1 MTLAADPSVE
11 WRVLGP
17 VDVLVGGRSVP
28 MGGSARRLLALLLA
42 TPGRVVSIS
51 SIVDGLWGDQPPA
64 GAEAAIQS
72 YVSRLRRALTEAGLD
87 AARLVV
93 TRPPGYVLAVD
104 PAVVD
109 ASRFAELVGE
119 AHHALTINQPIVA
132 RERVELAMSL
142 WRGDPMSEV
151 GDPPYVTRERDRL
164 TEACVDAAE
173 LRLAARLASGAT
185 DELVGEIEQLVADH
199 PLRERLWEALITAHY
214 RAGRQADALDAY
226 QRARTVLAADLGVEP
241 GPQLRRLQR
250 AVLDHDEE
258 LLRPARADPVELPA
272 RVRLAGSL
280 FVGREQE
287 LRRLTEAL
295 DLTARRGS
303 RTVWLIGPEG
313 SGRFRLVAELAR
325 RVADRGVRVSLG
337 PTATAGAGLGIRITD
352 TLPGGG
358 RADGCVLTVVIG
370 QSAPGGADVIDL
382 AALPEATVC
391 EIAAWYGVD
400 ASRVVEAAAGRPA
413 AAHAHSYRLAR
424 AAAAARV
431 QPIVADETVR
441 DPLSAAFDALVVA
454 VRQVI
459 AVRRSHV
466 MAVGLEADPSPY
478 KGLDRFG
485 PGDADVYCGR
495 DDVTAALV
503 ARLAARGLVA
513 VVGASGVGKSSA
525 VAAGLIP
532 ALADGA
538 LPGSDDWPV
547 LSGTPTRLKATEIS
561 SFAPDSTGLIVVDQF
576 EEAYT
581 GLGPKNRDEL
591 VTALLDA
598 VGHGHRCVLTIR
610 SDFYGRLAENAELAA
625 LAAANSL
632 LVGPMRP
639 DEIREAVAGPARA
652 VGLSVDPALV
662 DAVVADMQGQEQA
675 LPLLSTAL
683 YSAWDRRT
691 GSRLELEAY
700 QRSGG
705 VTAAVERLAE
715 AAYQRLSSV
724 EAEAARRIL
733 VRLADTGEDGQLV
746 RRRVR
751 LDQLEAAGDE
761 DAERALA
768 TLAAGRL
775 VTIDG
780 GTVEVSHEALL
791 TRWPRL
797 AGWLAD
803 DSAGLALRNRLV
815 PAVRDWRVADRD
827 PSQLWSGPRLSAALD
842 WAAEHP
848 ASLTGAESSFLE
860 ASLAAQTSG
869 ERRRRRAQRR
879 LRLLAAG
886 LALALVIA
894 ILAGAAAILA
904 RNVAAASAVAADAQ
918 RLGAQALV
926 ERDIRKAMLEAVAG
940 VRLSDSWQT
949 RGNLLAT
956 LQRVPRLRAA
966 AGFDDGDRILAMALR
981 PDGRQLAVGTGTGV
995 IRLYDTATMRVTAQV
1010 TRADHRGVYGLG
1022 YRSDGV
1028 LVAWGDRPVGPTTSA
1043 VQLWRAGLQA
1053 PLDAPVVRGALVH
1066 GSLTSDG
1073 SLVTISRG
1081 DATVAS
1087 IGAGGAI
1094 RRFGIPAHDANEI
1107 VPSVDTQPRDADFL
1121 AVSADG
1127 RLAAVGGLQPLS
1139 VAGLADGARRVLGT
1153 GFPLAFS
1160 PDGRRLVSDSGTGD
1174 LDLWDA
1180 TSGSL
1185 LGTGRS
1191 QAGPIWAAAWSA
1203 DGRRVVTCGDD
1214 RVVRVWSV
1222 PAGTGTPT
1230 VTDTF
1235 TGHTGR
1241 VTACE
1246 FAPDGTTVYSAGG
1259 DGAVYV
1265 WDLQRENLL
1274 GSVVRPS
1281 GPSGYFRVYPAG
1293 GNSVRTVVL
1302 DDTVATLRRF
1312 DLGTGA
1318 TDPGVVT
1325 LLGGSDSFND
1335 FAATPDSTT
1344 IASVSDSGAVS
1355 VWSSADGRRRS
1366 GPFRPPLPDNLGGVS
1381 LGISPDGRLALV
1393 ALYDRHQAS
1402 DSHVY
1407 RYDVSRGRAD
1417 AVMDLPAWVSEID
1430 FSRNQRFAAAALVDG
1445 RVVVWR
1451 TDTWAQVATLAAQ
1464 PPGFGAGP
1472 LAFSPDG
1479 RYLAVGGHS
1488 GRPSLWNVG
1497 RWSRVWQ
1504 AEVGHD
1510 GNTNSLVFSP
1520 DGQLLVSS
1528 GTDAKTL
1535 LYTVATGRH
1544 VGAAVGLD
1552 INLWQY
1558 SRFLSGTTTLASLG
1572 TDDGSIRH
1580 FELDPAAWL
1589 RRACALAGREMT
1601 NEEWQAMVPDQAFRP
1616 VCGERSG

>member
-1 MTLAADPSVE
+1 MTSAADPSVE

-17 VDVLVGGRSVP
+17 VDVLIGGRSVS

-51 SIVDGLWGDQPPA
+51 SIVDGLWGDDPPA
-64 GAEAAIQS
+64 GAEGAIQS

-87 AARLVV
+87 GARLIV
-93 TRPPGYVLAVD
+93 TRPPGYMLAVD
-104 PAVVD
+104 PAAVD

-119 AHHALTINQPIVA
+119 AHHALDINQPVIA
-132 RERVELAMSL
+132 RDRIEVAMSL
-142 WRGDPMSEV
+142 WRGDPMGEV
-151 GDPPYVTRERDRL
+151 GDPPYATRERDRL
-164 TEACVDAAE
+164 TEAYVDAVE

-185 DELVGEIEQLVADH
+185 DELVGEIEQLVAEH
-199 PLRERLWEALITAHY
+199 PLRERLWEALITAFY

-250 AVLDHDEE
+250 AVLDHDED

-272 RVRLAGSL
+272 PVRLAGSL
-280 FVGREQE
+280 FVGREHE
-287 LRRLTEAL
+287 LRRLTGAL

-325 RVADRGVRVSLG
+325 RVTDRGVWVSLG
-337 PTATAGAGLGIRITD
+337 PTASAGPGLGIRITD
-352 TLPGGG
+352 TLPGG

-370 QSAPGGADVIDL
+370 QSAPSGVDVIDL
-382 AALPEATVC
+382 TPLPEAAVA
-391 EIAAWYGVD
+391 EIATWYGVD
-400 ASRVVEAAAGRPA
+400 ASPVVEAAAGSPT
-413 AAHAHSYRLAR
+413 AAHSQSYRLAH

-431 QPIVADETVR
+431 QAIIGDETVR
-441 DPLSAAFDALVVA
+441 DPLSAAFVALVAA

-459 AVRRSHV
+459 AMRRRHV
-466 MAVGLEADPSPY
+466 MAAGLEADPSPY

-495 DDVTAALV
+495 DDVTAAVV
-503 ARLAARGLVA
+503 ARLAGHGLVA

-532 ALADGA
+532 ALAYGA
-538 LPGSDDWPV
+538 LPGSGEWPV
-547 LSGTPTRLKATEIS
+547 LIGTPTRLKATEIS
-561 SFAPDSTGLIVVDQF
+561 SFEPDSTGLIVVDQF

-581 GLGPKNRDEL
+581 GLSLTNRDEL
-591 VTALLDA
+591 ITALLDA
-598 VGHGHRCVLTIR
+598 LRHGHRCVLTIR
-610 SDFYGRLAENAELAA
+610 SDFYGRFAENAELAT
-625 LAAANSL
+625 LAGANSL

-662 DAVVADMQGQEQA
+662 DAVVAEMRGQEQA

-683 YSAWDRRT
+683 YAAWERRT
-691 GSRLELEAY
+691 GSRLKLEAY
-700 QRSGG
+700 QKSGG

-715 AAYQRLSSV
+715 AAYQRLSNV

-733 VRLADTGEDGQLV
+733 VRLADTGDDGQLV

-751 LDQLEAAGDE
+751 RDQLVAAGDE

-775 VTIDG
+775 VTIDDG
-780 GTVEVSHEALL
+780 AVDVSHEALL

-797 AGWLAD
+797 AGWLAE
-803 DSAGLALRNRLV
+803 DSAGLALRNRLI

-827 PSQLWSGPRLSAALD
+827 PSQLWSGPRLASALD

-848 ASLTGAESSFLE
+848 ASLTGDESSFLE
-860 ASLAAQTSG
+860 ASLAAETSG

-879 LRLLAAG
+879 LRLLAASLAVALVVAVTAG
-886 LALALVIA
+886 ALAIR
-894 ILAGAAAILA
+894 A
-904 RNVAAASAVAADAQ
+904 RNVAAASAVVADAQ

-926 ERDIRKAMLEAVAG
+926 ERDIRKAMREAVAG
-940 VRLSDSWQT
+940 VRLSDSWET

-966 AGFDDGDRILAMALR
+966 AGFDDGDRILATALR
-981 PDGRQLAVGTGTGV
+981 RDGGQLAVGSGTGV

-1010 TRADHRGVYGLG
+1010 TRADHRGIYGLRF
-1022 YRSDGV
+1022 RSDGV
-1028 LVAWGDRPVGPTTSA
+1028 LVAWGDRPVGPTTSSL
-1043 VQLWRAGLQA
+1043 QLWRAGLQA
-1053 PLDAPVVRGALVH
+1053 PLGAAVVSGALV
-1066 GSLTSDG
+1066 GGTVTSDG
-1073 SLVTISRG
+1073 SLIAISRA
-1081 DATVAS
+1081 DAEVVGIGTGGTVTP
-1087 IGAGGAI
+1087 
-1094 RRFGIPAHDANEI
+1094 FGIPAHDPNDI
-1107 VPSVDTQPRDADFL
+1107 VPSVDSQPRVADNL

-1127 RLAAVGGLQPLS
+1127 RLASVGGVQPLS
-1139 VAGLADGARRVLGT
+1139 VTGLADGARRVLGT

-1160 PDGRRLVSDSGTGD
+1160 PDGLRLVSDSGTGD

-1185 LGTGRS
+1185 LGVGRS
-1191 QAGPIWAAAWSA
+1191 QAGPIIAAAWSA

-1214 RVVRVWSV
+1214 RIVRVWSM
-1222 PAGTGTPT
+1222 PTGTGTPT

-1246 FAPDGTTVYSAGG
+1246 FAPDGSTVYSAGL

-1274 GSVVRPS
+1274 GSVIRPA
-1281 GPSGYFRVYPAG
+1281 GPVPFRTYPAG
-1293 GNSVRTVVL
+1293 GDSVRTVSL
-1302 DDTVATLRRF
+1302 DSETVATLRQF
-1312 DLGTGA
+1312 DLRTGA
-1318 TDPGVVT
+1318 TNPGVIT
-1325 LLGGSDSFND
+1325 LLSGSDSFND
-1335 FAATPDSTT
+1335 FAATADSTT
-1344 IASVSDSGAVS
+1344 IASVSAGGAVS

-1366 GPFRPPLPDNLGGVS
+1366 GPYRPDLPGNLGGIAV
-1381 LGISPDGRLALV
+1381 GISPDGRLALV
-1393 ALYDRHQAS
+1393 ALYDRHQAR

-1407 RYDVSRGRAD
+1407 RYDASRGQAD
-1417 AVMDLPAWVSEID
+1417 AVMDLPAWVQEID
-1430 FSRNQRFAAAALVDG
+1430 FSLDQRFAAAALVDG

-1479 RYLAVGGHS
+1479 RYLAVGGQS
-1488 GRPSLWNVG
+1488 GRPSLWKVG
-1497 RWSRVWQ
+1497 IWSRTWQ
-1504 AEVGHD
+1504 AEVGHN
-1510 GNTNSLVFSP
+1510 GNTNSLAFSP

-1528 GTDAKTL
+1528 GTDAKTF

-1544 VGAAVGLD
+1544 VGAAVGPD
-1552 INLWQY
+1552 INLWTY
-1558 SRFLSGTTTLASLG
+1558 SRFLTGTTTLASLG

-1580 FELDPAAWL
+1580 FDMDPAAWL
-1589 RRACALAGREMT
+1589 HRACSLAGRDVT
-1601 NEEWQAMVPDQAFRP
+1601 DEEWQAMVPDQPLRP
-1616 VCGERSG
+1616 VC